1 MPYRAQWTGKRGK
14 RLSLESVC
22 PASILDNAG
31 DDAAY
36 FRHDPRFGRDAL
48 NSDKWLSV
56 PRDNLERDAML
67 MEKTAA

>member
-1 MPYRAQWTGKRGK
+1 MPYRAQWTDELGSRV
-14 RLSLESVC
+14 SLESLN
-22 PASILDNAG
+22 PASILSKAG

-56 PRDNLERDAML
+56 PRDNLEREVAT
-67 MEKTAA
+67 MEEAA